1 MNEFTFWHGRNYEA
15 FSSLPS
21 SLSSSFLHQ
30 ENKWVIRR
38 HKASKRLPQVNDR
51 LPRILPRSGLSL
63 RNRVCWCCGRWFRFL
78 PRPVGGSGV
87 EGRSMCCCQP
97 THNSSLSARIVLLL
111 YPTLHPRHKT
121 FDVPLTGEIDSSLKP
136 GSLQPDFGVNITKA
150 RGHTKGNAVTSAGI
164 ANRRRMLNY
173 LKEIGMDEGRS
184 PLS

>member
-1 MNEFTFWHGRNYEA
+1 MKRFQVSPNLSPPPPSFIRRING
-15 FSSLPS
+15 SSDA
-21 SLSSSFLHQ
+21 
-30 ENKWVIRR
+30 R

-78 PRPVGGSGV
+78 PRPVGRSVV
-87 EGRSMCCCQP
+87 EWRGGRCVVANPRTTRVCQP
-97 THNSSLSARIVLLL
+97 ESFSSSLRPA
-111 YPTLHPRHKT
+111 LHPRHKT

-150 RGHTKGNAVTSAGI
+150 RGHSKGNAFTSAGTS
-164 ANRRRMLNY
+164 NRRRMLNY

-184 PLS
+184 PLRKLAHAV